1 MRRRWLV
8 AGLAGVATAVWLRP
22 FRVTVEGRSMV
33 PTLLPGD
40 YLLVTRAG
48 RIRRGAVVVVAHPS
62 RGIEVV
68 KRVAAVPGD
77 AAGGRPL
84 PPDRFLVVGDNR
96 AGSTDGRTFGPVKRE
111 AILGVVRFRYW
122 PRPGPVRHRPA

>member
-1 MRRRWLV
+1 MRRPWLV
-8 AGLAGVATAVWLRP
+8 AGLAGVATALWLRP
-22 FRVTVEGRSMV
+22 FRVAVEGRSMV

-62 RGIEVV
+62 RGMEVV

-77 AAGGRPL
+77 IVDGRPL
-84 PPDRFLVVGDNR
+84 PPGRYLVVGDNR
-96 AGSTDGRTFGPVKRE
+96 AGSTDGRTFGPVERS
-111 AILGVVRFRYW
+111 AVLGVVRFRYW
-122 PRPGPVRHRPA
+122 PRAGPVRHEPG